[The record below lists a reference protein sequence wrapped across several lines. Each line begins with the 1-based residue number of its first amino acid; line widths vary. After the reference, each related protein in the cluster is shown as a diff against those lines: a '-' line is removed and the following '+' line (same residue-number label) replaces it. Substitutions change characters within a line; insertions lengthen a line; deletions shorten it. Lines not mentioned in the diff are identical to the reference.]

1 MIRKLDSYDLNEGE
15 KYLCL
20 HDEFPD
26 SWSGIWITLESV
38 VFDVPI
44 YEKSSIDDDGE
55 VYYETVYDEP
65 LYCFQVDDDDNI
77 KDFYLEEINDEVLF
91 SILNAEDYSDIP
103 DKIKFHFEM
112 SQDIN
117 IINDYLKGNS

>member
-26 SWSGIWITLESV
+26 SWSGIWITLEGV
-38 VFDVPI
+38 VFDEHVGKASP
-44 YEKSSIDDDGE
+44 DDDDE
-55 VYYETVYDEP
+55 VHYKTVYDEP
-65 LYCFQVDDDDNI
+65 LYCFKVDDNI
-77 KDFYLEEINDEVLF
+77 KDFYLEEINDAVLF

-103 DKIKFHFEM
+103 DNIKFHFEL

-117 IINDYLKGNS
+117 IINHYLKGNS